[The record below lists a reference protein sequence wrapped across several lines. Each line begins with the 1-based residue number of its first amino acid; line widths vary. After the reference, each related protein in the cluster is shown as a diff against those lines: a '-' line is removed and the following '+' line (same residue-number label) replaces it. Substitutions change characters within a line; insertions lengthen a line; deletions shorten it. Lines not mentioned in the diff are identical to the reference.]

1 MYPMTLFSR
10 YRNSQRRRRHAAV
23 IAGAAVLGM
32 FLAPGA
38 VLADPSQSSGSN
50 STAASANGSQGI
62 IEINQDSGDFNN
74 QGNAVA
80 IALTSSGNSAALAK
94 LIMDAEQGDA
104 ISTSAPS
111 VQTNSVVDSFNNT
124 SGIAQVNQTT
134 GQANV
139 QLNAIA
145 IAFAANAQFPP
156 AMTDVELKG
165 VAAPVSNAGALS
177 AAAGSVNVISNS
189 FNNFIGIAQVQ
200 QIAGD
205 SNIVVNVV
213 AVAMAPGGG

>member
-1 MYPMTLFSR
+1 MTLFRR
-10 YRNSQRRRRHAAV
+10 YRNSQRRGRHAAV
-23 IAGAAVLGM
+23 IAGAVVVGM
-32 FLAPGA
+32 LLAPGA
-38 VLADPSQSSGSN
+38 VLADSSQSSASN

-62 IEINQDSGDFNN
+62 IEINQDAGDFNN
-74 QGNAVA
+74 QGNVVA
-80 IALTSSGNSAALAK
+80 IALTAAGNSAALAK
-94 LIMDAEQGDA
+94 LMMDAEQGGA
-104 ISTSAPS
+104 VSTNAPS
-111 VQTNSVVDSFNNT
+111 VQTNSIVDSFNNT

-145 IAFAANAQFPP
+145 IAFAANALFPP
-156 AMTDVELKG
+156 AMTDVELRG
-165 VAAPVSNAGALS
+165 VAAPVFNAGASS
-177 AAAGSVNVISNS
+177 AAPGSVNVVSNS
-189 FNNFIGIAQVQ
+189 FNNFRGIAQVQ